1 MTDRP
6 LHEDFGEK
14 IGGAKKDLWRARGL
28 YADDLDEMNGR
39 EADKYVTKDNVWK
52 KPNYQALHDDG
63 VPVDVV
69 YFIKKVRD
77 SLNVRPAIY
86 RNYSQDERKTIQKRY
101 ITTVRQLQAVMEN
114 VRSVDDAKKAF
125 DKFFVDNGYL
135 QKANGSIIGTS
146 YIPVSEY
153 YRNPALSQK
162 LISTLQIRSGRQFER
177 DFTRK
182 AERDQFLVPK
192 DQKIPKGYE
201 VHQYDGDGY
210 SRHDDWQAGTYYVTK
225 GHTIL
230 ETNIATR
237 EEAIRWAQEKAKGS
251 RTKNGKKR
259 FVPPQLEHINRTG
272 PDYRNGQDIVGQNY
286 LDTFGFRGGEF
297 GNWLNQLDRQASL
310 NMGFEA
316 LKDLATALHISDKD
330 IAFAGTLAIAFGAR
344 GSGNAAAHYEPLRK
358 VINLTKM
365 HGAGSLAHE
374 WWHGLD
380 DYLGGLRGARGMLSD
395 HPSIYEPMKRLV
407 DAIKYKTE
415 TYEQAKART
424 EQSNARQRKS
434 AEAWVDSVMK
444 STVYHTDEPIII
456 ERYESLKA
464 DFLKGE
470 PDTVFKLSTLKKEI
484 TGHVIPKTT
493 CQDLEVQEYI
503 MRGIQNQGEPRL
515 QRIPTDYYKNS
526 QKMGS
531 STEKDGGYWDSEVE
545 MTARAFACYI
555 KDRLPY
561 QSDYLVGHAE
571 SCVGLYTNKDGS
583 TEAVRA
589 YPQGEER
596 KAINAAFDDLIA
608 ELKKELVFTHTEE
621 VPSLPL
627 AKSQESQQLS
637 LLDTEKPSVLGQLA
651 AAKVAQK
658 QAPTTPKPTKR
669 SEQEL

>member
-1 MTDRP
+1 MPDRP

-14 IGGAKKDLWRARGL
+14 IGGAKKDLWRSRGL

-52 KPNYQALHDDG
+52 KPNYQVIYDDG

-86 RNYSQDERKTIQKRY
+86 RNYSPDERITIQKRY
-101 ITTVRQLQAVMEN
+101 VTTVRQLQTVMEN
-114 VRSVDDAKKAF
+114 VRSVDDAKQAF

-162 LISTLQIRSGRQFER
+162 LISTLQIRSDKQFER

-272 PDYRNGQDIVGQNY
+272 PDYRNGQEIVGQNY

-380 DYLGGLRGARGMLSD
+380 DYLGELKCVNGMLSE
-395 HPSIYEPMKRLV
+395 HPSLYEPMKKLV
-407 DAIKYKTE
+407 DAIKFKSE
-415 TYEQAKART
+415 TLDQAKERI
-424 EQSNARQRKS
+424 EKSNARQRKS

-444 STVYHTDEPIII
+444 STVYHTDDPIII
-456 ERYESLKA
+456 ERYEALKA

-470 PDTVFKLSTLKKEI
+470 PDTVFKLSSLKKEI
-484 TGHVIPKTT
+484 TGHVIPKST

-503 MRGIQNQGEPRL
+503 MRGIQNQGEPKL
-515 QRIPTDYYKNS
+515 QRIQTDYFKNS
-526 QKMGS
+526 KKMGS
-531 STEKDGGYWDSEVE
+531 ETEKDGGYWDSEVE
-545 MTARAFACYI
+545 MTARAFACYV

-583 TEAVRA
+583 TEVIRA

-621 VPSLPL
+621 VPSLPI
-627 AKSQESQQLS
+627 AKVQEPQQLS
-637 LLDTEKPSVLGQLA
+637 LLDNQKSSVLGQLA
-651 AAKVAQK
+651 AAKIAQK
-658 QAPTTPKPTKR
+658 PPVPHKKDH
-669 SEQEL
+669 EQSL

>member
-1 MTDRP
+1 MPDRP

-14 IGGAKKDLWRARGL
+14 IGGAKKDLWRSRGL

-52 KPNYQALHDDG
+52 KPNYQAIYDDG

-86 RNYSQDERKTIQKRY
+86 RNYSPDERITIQKRY
-101 ITTVRQLQAVMEN
+101 VTTVRQLQTVMEN
-114 VRSVDDAKKAF
+114 VRSVDDAKQAF

-162 LISTLQIRSGRQFER
+162 LISTLQIRSDKQFER

-237 EEAIRWAQEKAKGS
+237 EEAIRWAQDHAKS
-251 RTKNGKKR
+251 KTRSGKRR
-259 FVPPQLEHINRTG
+259 FVPPQLEHITRTG
-272 PDYRNGQDIVGQNY
+272 PDYRNGQDIVGQHY

-297 GNWLNQLDRQASL
+297 GNWLNQLDRQTSL

-330 IAFAGTLAIAFGAR
+330 VAFAGTLAIAFGAR

-365 HGAGSLAHE
+365 HGAGALAHE

-380 DYLGGLRGARGMLSD
+380 DYLGGVKGTGGMLSE
-395 HPSIYEPMKRLV
+395 HSRYYEPMKRLV
-407 DAIKYKTE
+407 EAIKFKSE
-415 TYEQAKART
+415 TPEQAKVRI

-456 ERYESLKA
+456 ERYEALKA

-470 PDTVFKLSTLKKEI
+470 PDTVFKLSVLKKEI
-484 TGHVIPKTT
+484 TGHVIPKSN

-503 MRGIQNQGEPRL
+503 MRKIQDQGEPTP
-515 QRIPTDYYKNS
+515 QRIETDYYKNS

-545 MTARAFACYI
+545 MTARAFACYV

-583 TEAVRA
+583 TEVVKA

-596 KAINAAFDDLIA
+596 KAINAAFDKLIA
-608 ELKKELVFTHTEE
+608 ELKKERVFTHTEE

-627 AKSQESQQLS
+627 PKEQAPQQLS
-637 LLDTEKPSVLGQLA
+637 ILNDEKPSVLGQLA

-658 QAPTTPKPTKR
+658 AAPHSPKKDH
-669 SEQEL
+669 EQSL

>member
-1 MTDRP
+1 MPERP

-28 YADDLDEMNGR
+28 YADDLDGMNDR

-52 KPNYQALHDDG
+52 KPDYQALHDDG

-77 SLNVRPAIY
+77 SLNVRPVY
-86 RNYSQDERKTIQKRY
+86 RRNYSPEERLSHQKLY
-101 ITTVRQLQAVMEN
+101 ITTVRQLQEVMEN
-114 VRSVDDAKKAF
+114 VHSVDDAKKAF

-135 QKANGSIIGTS
+135 RKVSGWISGTS
-146 YIPVSEY
+146 YEPTTDY
-153 YRNPALSQK
+153 YRNSALSSK
-162 LISTLQIRSGRQFER
+162 LISTMQIGSDRQFER
-177 DFTRK
+177 DYTRK

-192 DQKIPKGYE
+192 DQKIPRGYE
-201 VHQYDGDGY
+201 VHLYDGKGY
-210 SRHDDWQAGTYYVTK
+210 SRRGDWQADTYYVTRS
-225 GHTIL
+225 HTIL
-230 ETNIATR
+230 QTNLATR
-237 EEAIRWAQEKAKGS
+237 EEAIRWAQEYAKSKTKA
-251 RTKNGKKR
+251 GKQR
-259 FVPPQLEHINRTG
+259 FVPPQLEHITRTG
-272 PDYRNGQDIVGQNY
+272 PDYRNSQEIIGQHY

-330 IAFAGTLAIAFGAR
+330 IAFAGKLAIAFGAR

-380 DYLGGLRGARGMLSD
+380 DYLGGLKRAGGMLSENK
-395 HPSIYEPMKRLV
+395 YYYGPMRDLL

-415 TYEQAKART
+415 TPEQATART
-424 EQSNARQRKS
+424 EQTNARQRKS
-434 AEAWVDSVMK
+434 AEAWIDSVMK
-444 STVYHTDEPIII
+444 SAVYHTDEPIII
-456 ERYESLKA
+456 ERFEALKA

-470 PDTVFKLSTLKKEI
+470 PDTVSKLSALKKEI

-503 MRGIQNQGEPRL
+503 MRGIQNQGEPKL

-526 QKMGS
+526 QKMGN

-545 MTARAFACYI
+545 MTARAFACYVM
-555 KDRLPY
+555 DRLPY

-571 SCVGLYTNKDGS
+571 SCIGLYTNKDGS
-583 TEAVRA
+583 TEIVKA

-608 ELKKELVFTHTEE
+608 ELKKELIFTHTEE

-627 AKSQESQQLS
+627 SKMQESQQLS
-637 LLDTEKPSVLGQLA
+637 LLNDEKPSVLSQLA
-651 AAKVAQK
+651 AAKAAQK
-658 QAPTTPKPTKR
+658 PVVASKK
-669 SEQEL
+669 SHEQSL

>member
-1 MTDRP
+1 MPDRP

-14 IGGAKKDLWRARGL
+14 IGGAKKDLWRSRGL

-52 KPNYQALHDDG
+52 KPNYQAIYDDG

-86 RNYSQDERKTIQKRY
+86 RNYSPDERIKIQKRY
-101 ITTVRQLQAVMEN
+101 VTTVRQLQTVMEN
-114 VRSVDDAKKAF
+114 VRSVDDAKQAF

-162 LISTLQIRSGRQFER
+162 LISTLQIRSDKQFER

-380 DYLGGLRGARGMLSD
+380 DYLGGLKGANGMLSE
-395 HPSIYEPMKRLV
+395 HPSLYEPMKKLV
-407 DAIKYKTE
+407 DAIKFKSE
-415 TYEQAKART
+415 TLDQAKERI
-424 EQSNARQRKS
+424 EKSNARQRKS
-434 AEAWVDSVMK
+434 AEVWVDSVMK
-444 STVYHTDEPIII
+444 STVYHTDDPIII
-456 ERYESLKA
+456 ERYEALKA

-470 PDTVFKLSTLKKEI
+470 HDTVFKLSSLKKEI
-484 TGHVIPKTT
+484 TGHVIPKST

-503 MRGIQNQGEPRL
+503 MRGIQNQGEPKL
-515 QRIPTDYYKNS
+515 QRIQTDYFKNS
-526 QKMGS
+526 KKMGS
-531 STEKDGGYWDSEVE
+531 ETEKDGGYWDSEVE
-545 MTARAFACYI
+545 MTARAFACYV

-583 TEAVRA
+583 TEVIRA

-621 VPSLPL
+621 VPSLPIE
-627 AKSQESQQLS
+627 KVQEPQQLS
-637 LLDTEKPSVLGQLA
+637 LLDNQKPSVLGQLA
-651 AAKVAQK
+651 AAKIAQK
-658 QAPTTPKPTKR
+658 PPAPHKKDH
-669 SEQEL
+669 EQSL

>member
-14 IGGAKKDLWRARGL
+14 IGGAKKDLWRSRGL

-52 KPNYQALHDDG
+52 KPNYQAIYDDG

-114 VRSVDDAKKAF
+114 VRSVDDAMQAF
-125 DKFFVDNGYL
+125 ERFYIDNGYL
-135 QKANGSIIGTS
+135 RLNTDAYGRTS
-146 YIPVSEY
+146 FERTSEY
-153 YRNPALSQK
+153 SFNPALSSK
-162 LISTLQIRSGRQFER
+162 LFSTLRVTSESNFRY
-177 DFTRK
+177 DFTSK
-182 AERDQFLVPK
+182 AKRDQFLVPK
-192 DQKIPKGYE
+192 DQKIPRGYE
-201 VHQYDGDGY
+201 VKHY
-210 SRHDDWQAGTYYVTK
+210 SGNGNVQHKDWKSDTYYVVRK
-225 GHTIL
+225 GYTIVAD
-230 ETNIATR
+230 NFATR
-237 EEAIRWAQEKAKGS
+237 EEAIRWAHELEKSKTRS
-251 RTKNGKKR
+251 GKHR

-272 PDYRNGQDIVGQNY
+272 PDYRNGQDIVGQHY

-380 DYLGGLRGARGMLSD
+380 DYLGGQKGASSMLSQR
-395 HPSIYEPMKRLV
+395 PNLYEPMKKLV
-407 DAIKYKTE
+407 DAIKYKLE
-415 TYEQAKART
+415 SPEQAKART
-424 EQSNARQRKS
+424 RQMNERQRRS
-434 AEAWVDSVMK
+434 AEVWIDSTMK
-444 STVYHTDEPIII
+444 SLIYHTDEPSVIDQ
-456 ERYESLKA
+456 YEAIKA
-464 DFLKGE
+464 DFLSGVE
-470 PDTVFKLSTLKKEI
+470 GSVDRLSDLKKQL
-484 TGHVIPKTT
+484 TGHVIPKTVRN
-493 CQDLEVQEYI
+493 DLEVQEYI
-503 MRGIQNQGEPRL
+503 MRGIQNQGEPNL
-515 QRIPTDYYKNS
+515 QRIETDYYKNS

-531 STEKDGGYWDSEVE
+531 STEKDGGYWDSNIE
-545 MTARAFACYI
+545 MTARAFACYV

-583 TEAVRA
+583 TEVIRA

-627 AKSQESQQLS
+627 AKAQESPQLS
-637 LLDTEKPSVLGQLA
+637 LLDTEKPSVLSQLS
-651 AAKVAQK
+651 AAKIAQK
-658 QAPTTPKPTKR
+658 PSASHKKDH
-669 SEQEL
+669 EQSL

>member
-52 KPNYQALHDDG
+52 KPNYQALHHDG

-162 LISTLQIRSGRQFER
+162 LISILQIRSDRQFER

-192 DQKIPKGYE
+192 DKKIPKGYE
-201 VHQYDGDGY
+201 VHQYDGNGY
-210 SRHDDWQAGTYYVTK
+210 SRHGDWQAGTYYVTK

-272 PDYRNGQDIVGQNY
+272 PDYRNGQEIVGQNY

-380 DYLGGLRGARGMLSD
+380 DYLGGQKGASSMLSQR
-395 HPSIYEPMKRLV
+395 PNLYEPMKKLV
-407 DAIKYKTE
+407 DAIKYKLE
-415 TYEQAKART
+415 SPEQAKART
-424 EQSNARQRKS
+424 RQMNERQRRS
-434 AEAWVDSVMK
+434 AEVWIDSTMK
-444 STVYHTDEPIII
+444 SLIYHTDEPSVIDQ
-456 ERYESLKA
+456 YEAIKA
-464 DFLKGE
+464 DFLFGVE
-470 PDTVFKLSTLKKEI
+470 GSVDRLSDLKKQL
-484 TGHVIPKTT
+484 TGHVIPKIVRN
-493 CQDLEVQEYI
+493 DLEVQEYI
-503 MRGIQNQGEPRL
+503 MRGIQNQGEPNL
-515 QRIPTDYYKNS
+515 QRIETDYYKNS

-531 STEKDGGYWDSEVE
+531 STEKDGGYWDSNIE
-545 MTARAFACYI
+545 MTARAFACYV

-583 TEAVRA
+583 TEVIRA

-608 ELKKELVFTHTEE
+608 ELKKELIFTHTEWCM
-621 VPSLPL
+621 
-627 AKSQESQQLS
+627 K
-637 LLDTEKPSVLGQLA
+637 
-651 AAKVAQK
+651 
-658 QAPTTPKPTKR
+658 
-669 SEQEL
+669 

>member
-1 MTDRP
+1 MPDRP

-14 IGGAKKDLWRARGL
+14 IGGAKKDLWRSRGL
-28 YADDLDEMNGR
+28 YADDLDDMNGR

-52 KPNYQALHDDG
+52 KPNYQAIYDDG

-77 SLNVRPAIY
+77 SLNVKPVIY
-86 RNYSQDERKTIQKRY
+86 RNYSPDEKKQIQKRY
-101 ITTVRQLQAVMEN
+101 INTVRQLQAVMEK
-114 VRSVDDAKKAF
+114 VRSVEDAMQAF
-125 DKFFVDNGYL
+125 DQFYIDNGYL
-135 QKANGSIIGTS
+135 RLNTDIYGRKSFERTR
-146 YIPVSEY
+146 EY
-153 YRNPALSQK
+153 SFNPALSNK
-162 LISTLQIRSGRQFER
+162 LFSTLRVTSESNFRY
-177 DFTRK
+177 DFTSK
-182 AERDQFLVPK
+182 AKRDQFLVPK

-210 SRHDDWQAGTYYVTK
+210 SRHDDWQVGTYFVTK

-237 EEAIRWAQEKAKGS
+237 EEAIRWAQEKAKGN

-380 DYLGGLRGARGMLSD
+380 DYLGGLKGARGMLSE
-395 HPSIYEPMKRLV
+395 HSVLYQPMKKLIE
-407 DAIKYKTE
+407 AIKFKPE
-415 TYEQAKART
+415 TYEQAKARM
-424 EQSNARQRKS
+424 EQNNERQRKT
-434 AEAWVDSVMK
+434 AAAWADSIMK
-444 STVYHTDEPIII
+444 SCVDRANDPAITEQYHAVKAEFISGVKGSVDKMS
-456 ERYESLKA
+456 SLK
-464 DFLKGE
+464 KQ
-470 PDTVFKLSTLKKEI
+470 I
-484 TGHVIPKTT
+484 TGHVIPKSERSL
-493 CQDLEVQEYI
+493 LETQEYI
-503 MRGIQNQGEPRL
+503 MRGIQNQPEPVIGRVK
-515 QRIPTDYYKNS
+515 TDYFKSS
-526 QKMGS
+526 QKMGNE
-531 STEKDGGYWDSEVE
+531 TEKDGGYWDSEVE
-545 MTARAFACYI
+545 MTARAFACYV

-571 SCVGLYTNKDGS
+571 SCVGLHTNEDGS
-583 TEAVRA
+583 TEVIRA

-596 KAINAAFDDLIA
+596 KAINAAFDELIA

-627 AKSQESQQLS
+627 AKAQEPQQLS

-651 AAKVAQK
+651 AAKIAQK
-658 QAPTTPKPTKR
+658 PPAPHKK
-669 SEQEL
+669 SHEQSL

>member
-1 MTDRP
+1 MPERP

-28 YADDLDEMNGR
+28 YADDLDGMNER

-52 KPNYQALHDDG
+52 KPDYQALHDDG

-77 SLNVRPAIY
+77 SLNVKPVIY
-86 RNYSQDERKTIQKRY
+86 RNYPPDERKRIQKRY
-101 ITTVRQLQAVMEN
+101 VNTVRQLQTVMEK
-114 VRSVDDAKKAF
+114 VRSIDDAMQAF
-125 DKFFVDNGYL
+125 DHFYIDYGYL
-135 QKANGSIIGTS
+135 RLNTDTYGRTS
-146 YIPVSEY
+146 FERTSEY
-153 YRNPALSQK
+153 SFNPALSSK
-162 LISTLQIRSGRQFER
+162 LFSTLRVTSESNFRY
-177 DFTRK
+177 DFTSK
-182 AERDQFLVPK
+182 AKRDQFLVPK
-192 DQKIPKGYE
+192 DQKIPRGYE
-201 VHQYDGDGY
+201 VHLYDGKGY
-210 SRHDDWQAGTYYVTK
+210 SRRGDWQAGTYYVTK
-225 GHTIL
+225 GHAIL
-230 ETNIATR
+230 QTNIATR
-237 EEAIRWAQEKAKGS
+237 EEAIRWAQDYSKSKTKA
-251 RTKNGKKR
+251 GKQR

-272 PDYRNGQDIVGQNY
+272 PDYRNGQEIVGQHY

-365 HGAGSLAHE
+365 HGAGALAHE

-380 DYLGGLRGARGMLSD
+380 DYLGGLKGAHGMLSD

-415 TYEQAKART
+415 TPEQAKART

-583 TEAVRA
+583 TEVVRA

-596 KAINAAFDDLIA
+596 KAINAAFDNLIA
-608 ELKKELVFTHTEE
+608 ELKKELIFTHTEE
-621 VPSLPL
+621 VPSLPRPKEQ
-627 AKSQESQQLS
+627 APQQLS
-637 LLDTEKPSVLGQLA
+637 ILDDDKPSVLGQLA
-651 AAKVAQK
+651 AAKTAQRPAVASK
-658 QAPTTPKPTKR
+658 K
-669 SEQEL
+669 SHEQSL

>member
-1 MTDRP
+1 MPERP

-28 YADDLDEMNGR
+28 YADDLDGMNER

-52 KPNYQALHDDG
+52 KPDYQALHDDG

-86 RNYSQDERKTIQKRY
+86 RNYSPDERKTIQKRY

-135 QKANGSIIGTS
+135 QKTNGSIIGAS
-146 YIPVSEY
+146 YIPASDY

-162 LISTLQIRSGRQFER
+162 LISTLQIRSERQFER

-192 DQKIPKGYE
+192 DQKIPRGYD
-201 VHQYDGDGY
+201 VHLYDGNGY
-210 SRHDDWQAGTYYVTK
+210 SRRGDWQAGTYYVTK
-225 GHTIL
+225 GHAIL
-230 ETNIATR
+230 QTNIATR
-237 EEAIRWAQEKAKGS
+237 EEAIRWAQDYSKSKTKA
-251 RTKNGKKR
+251 GKQR

-272 PDYRNGQDIVGQNY
+272 PDYRNGQEIVGQHY

-365 HGAGSLAHE
+365 HGAGALAHE

-380 DYLGGLRGARGMLSD
+380 DYLGGLKGARGMLSD
-395 HPSIYEPMKRLV
+395 NPSIYEPMKRLV

-424 EQSNARQRKS
+424 EQSNAWQRKS

-464 DFLKGE
+464 DFFKGE
-470 PDTVFKLSTLKKEI
+470 PDTVSKLSFLKKEI

-583 TEAVRA
+583 TEVVRA

-596 KAINAAFDDLIA
+596 KAINAAFDNLIA
-608 ELKKELVFTHTEE
+608 ELKKELIFTHTEE
-621 VPSLPL
+621 VPSLPRPKEQ
-627 AKSQESQQLS
+627 APQQLS
-637 LLDTEKPSVLGQLA
+637 ILDDDKPSVLGQLA
-651 AAKVAQK
+651 AAKTAQRPAVASK
-658 QAPTTPKPTKR
+658 K
-669 SEQEL
+669 SHEQSL

>member
-1 MTDRP
+1 MPERP

-28 YADDLDEMNGR
+28 YADDLDGMNER

-52 KPNYQALHDDG
+52 KPDYQALHDDG

-86 RNYSQDERKTIQKRY
+86 RNYSPDERKTIQKRY

-135 QKANGSIIGTS
+135 QKTNGSIIGAS
-146 YIPVSEY
+146 YIPASDY

-162 LISTLQIRSGRQFER
+162 LISTLQIRSERQFER

-192 DQKIPKGYE
+192 DQKIPRGYD
-201 VHQYDGDGY
+201 VHLYDGNGY
-210 SRHDDWQAGTYYVTK
+210 SRRGDWQAGTYYVTK
-225 GHTIL
+225 GHAIL
-230 ETNIATR
+230 QTNLATR
-237 EEAIRWAQEKAKGS
+237 EDAIRWAQDYSKNKTKA
-251 RTKNGKKR
+251 GKQR

-272 PDYRNGQDIVGQNY
+272 PDYRNGQEIVGQHY

-297 GNWLNQLDRQASL
+297 GNWLNQLDRQTSL

-380 DYLGGLRGARGMLSD
+380 DYLGGLKGANGMLSE
-395 HPSIYEPMKRLV
+395 HPSLYEPMKKLV
-407 DAIKYKTE
+407 DAIKFKSE
-415 TYEQAKART
+415 TLDQAKERT
-424 EQSNARQRKS
+424 EKSNARQRKS

-444 STVYHTDEPIII
+444 STVYHTDDPIII
-456 ERYESLKA
+456 ERYEALKA

-470 PDTVFKLSTLKKEI
+470 PDTVFKLSSLKKEI
-484 TGHVIPKTT
+484 TGHVIPKST

-583 TEAVRA
+583 TEVVRA

-596 KAINAAFDDLIA
+596 KAINAAFDNLIA
-608 ELKKELVFTHTEE
+608 ELKKELIFTHTEE
-621 VPSLPL
+621 VPSLPRPKEQ
-627 AKSQESQQLS
+627 APQQLS
-637 LLDTEKPSVLGQLA
+637 ILDDDKPSVLGQLA
-651 AAKVAQK
+651 AAKTAQRPAVASK
-658 QAPTTPKPTKR
+658 K
-669 SEQEL
+669 SHEQSL

>member
-1 MTDRP
+1 MPDRP

-14 IGGAKKDLWRARGL
+14 IGGAKKDLWRSRGL

-39 EADKYVTKDNVWK
+39 EADKYVTKDNIWK
-52 KPNYQALHDDG
+52 KPNYQAIYDDG

-86 RNYSQDERKTIQKRY
+86 RNYSPDERITIQKRY
-101 ITTVRQLQAVMEN
+101 VTTVRQLQTVMEN
-114 VRSVDDAKKAF
+114 VRSVDDAKQAF

-135 QKANGSIIGTS
+135 QKTNRSIIGAS
-146 YIPVSEY
+146 YIPTSDY

-162 LISTLQIRSGRQFER
+162 LISTLQIRSERQFER

-192 DQKIPKGYE
+192 DQKIPRGYD
-201 VHQYDGDGY
+201 VHLYDGNGY
-210 SRHDDWQAGTYYVTK
+210 SRRGDWQAGTYYVTK

-230 ETNIATR
+230 QTNLATR
-237 EEAIRWAQEKAKGS
+237 EEAIRWAQDYTKSKTKA
-251 RTKNGKKR
+251 GKQR

-272 PDYRNGQDIVGQNY
+272 PDYRNGQEIVGQHY

-316 LKDLATALHISDKD
+316 LKDLATALHISNKD

-365 HGAGSLAHE
+365 HGAGALAHE

-380 DYLGGLRGARGMLSD
+380 DYLGGAKGTGGMLSE
-395 HPSIYEPMKRLV
+395 HSRYYEPMKRLV
-407 DAIKYKTE
+407 EAIKYKPE
-415 TYEQAKART
+415 TPEQAKARV

-470 PDTVFKLSTLKKEI
+470 PDTVSKLSFLKKEI
-484 TGHVIPKTT
+484 TGHVIPKST

-583 TEAVRA
+583 TEVVRA

-596 KAINAAFDDLIA
+596 KAINAAFDNLIA
-608 ELKKELVFTHTEE
+608 ELKKELIFTHTEE
-621 VPSLPL
+621 VPSLPRP
-627 AKSQESQQLS
+627 KEQTPQQIS
-637 LLDTEKPSVLGQLA
+637 ILDDDKPSVLGQLA
-651 AAKVAQK
+651 AAKAAQRPAVASK
-658 QAPTTPKPTKR
+658 K
-669 SEQEL
+669 SHEQSL

>member
-1 MTDRP
+1 MPERP

-28 YADDLDEMNGR
+28 YADDLDGMNER

-52 KPNYQALHDDG
+52 KPDYQALHDDG

-77 SLNVRPAIY
+77 SLNVKPVIY
-86 RNYSQDERKTIQKRY
+86 RNYPPDERKRIQKRY
-101 ITTVRQLQAVMEN
+101 VNTVRQLQTVMEK
-114 VRSVDDAKKAF
+114 VRSIDDAMQAF
-125 DKFFVDNGYL
+125 DRFYIDNGYL
-135 QKANGSIIGTS
+135 KSRTDTYGRKSLERT
-146 YIPVSEY
+146 SEY
-153 YRNPALSQK
+153 TFNPALSNK
-162 LISTLQIRSGRQFER
+162 LLSTLRVTSESNFRY
-177 DFTRK
+177 DFTSK
-182 AERDQFLVPK
+182 AKRDQFLVPK
-192 DQKIPKGYE
+192 DQKIPRGYD
-201 VHQYDGDGY
+201 VHLYDGNGY
-210 SRHDDWQAGTYYVTK
+210 SRRGDWQAGTYYVTK

-230 ETNIATR
+230 QTNLATR
-237 EEAIRWAQEKAKGS
+237 EEAIRWAQDYSKSKTKA
-251 RTKNGKKR
+251 GKQR

-272 PDYRNGQDIVGQNY
+272 PDYRNGQEIVGQHY

-380 DYLGGLRGARGMLSD
+380 DYLGGLKGAHGMLSD

-407 DAIKYKTE
+407 DAIKFKSE

-424 EQSNARQRKS
+424 EQSNARKRKS

-470 PDTVFKLSTLKKEI
+470 PDTVSKLSALKKEI

-515 QRIPTDYYKNS
+515 QRIPTEYYKNS

-583 TEAVRA
+583 TEVVRA

-596 KAINAAFDDLIA
+596 KAINAAFDNLIA
-608 ELKKELVFTHTEE
+608 ELKKELIFTHTEE
-621 VPSLPL
+621 VPSLPRPKEQ
-627 AKSQESQQLS
+627 APQQLS
-637 LLDTEKPSVLGQLA
+637 ILDDDKPSVLGQLA
-651 AAKVAQK
+651 AAKVAQRPAVASK
-658 QAPTTPKPTKR
+658 K
-669 SEQEL
+669 SHEQSL

>member
-1 MTDRP
+1 MPDRP

-14 IGGAKKDLWRARGL
+14 IGGAKKDLWRSRGL
-28 YADDLDEMNGR
+28 YADDLDDMNGR

-52 KPNYQALHDDG
+52 KPNYQAIYDDG

-86 RNYSQDERKTIQKRY
+86 RNYSPDERITIQKRY
-101 ITTVRQLQAVMEN
+101 VTTVRQLQTVMEN
-114 VRSVDDAKKAF
+114 VRSVDDAKQAF

-162 LISTLQIRSGRQFER
+162 LISTLQIRSDKQFER

-272 PDYRNGQDIVGQNY
+272 PDYRNGQEIVGQNY

-380 DYLGGLRGARGMLSD
+380 DYLGGLKGANGMLSE
-395 HPSIYEPMKRLV
+395 HPSLYEPMKKLV
-407 DAIKYKTE
+407 DAIKFKSE
-415 TYEQAKART
+415 TLDQAKERI
-424 EQSNARQRKS
+424 EKSNARQRKS

-444 STVYHTDEPIII
+444 STVYHTDDPIII
-456 ERYESLKA
+456 ERYEALKA

-470 PDTVFKLSTLKKEI
+470 PDTVFKLSSLKKEI
-484 TGHVIPKTT
+484 TGHVIPKST

-503 MRGIQNQGEPRL
+503 MRKIQDQGEPTP
-515 QRIPTDYYKNS
+515 QRIETDYYKNS

-531 STEKDGGYWDSEVE
+531 STEKDGGYWDSTVE
-545 MTARAFACYI
+545 MTARAFACYV

-583 TEAVRA
+583 TEVVKA
-589 YPQGEER
+589 YPQGDER
-596 KAINAAFDDLIA
+596 KAINAAFDKLIA
-608 ELKKELVFTHTEE
+608 ELKKERVFTHTED

-627 AKSQESQQLS
+627 PKEQTPQQLS
-637 LLDTEKPSVLGQLA
+637 ILENDKPSVLGQLA

-658 QAPTTPKPTKR
+658 AAPHSPKKDH
-669 SEQEL
+669 EQSL

>member
-1 MTDRP
+1 MPDRP

-28 YADDLDEMNGR
+28 YADDLDGMNER

-52 KPNYQALHDDG
+52 KPDYQALHDDG

-77 SLNVRPAIY
+77 SLNVKPVIY
-86 RNYSQDERKTIQKRY
+86 RNYPPDERKRIQKRY
-101 ITTVRQLQAVMEN
+101 VNTVRQLQTVMEK
-114 VRSVDDAKKAF
+114 VRSIDDAMQAF
-125 DKFFVDNGYL
+125 DHFYIDYGYL
-135 QKANGSIIGTS
+135 RLNTDTYGRTS
-146 YIPVSEY
+146 YERTSEY
-153 YRNPALSQK
+153 SFNPALSSK
-162 LISTLQIRSGRQFER
+162 LFSTLRVTSESNFRY
-177 DFTRK
+177 DFTSK
-182 AERDQFLVPK
+182 AKRDQFLVPK
-192 DQKIPKGYE
+192 DQKIPRGYD
-201 VHQYDGDGY
+201 VHLYDGNGY
-210 SRHDDWQAGTYYVTK
+210 SRRGDWQAGTYYVTK

-230 ETNIATR
+230 QTNLATR
-237 EEAIRWAQEKAKGS
+237 EEAIRWAQDYTKSKTKA
-251 RTKNGKKR
+251 GKQR

-272 PDYRNGQDIVGQNY
+272 PDYRNGQEIVGQHY

-310 NMGFEA
+310 NMGFDA
-316 LKDLATALHISDKD
+316 LKDLETALHISDKD

-380 DYLGGLRGARGMLSD
+380 DYLGGLKGAHGILSD

-470 PDTVFKLSTLKKEI
+470 PDTVSKLSALKKEI

-583 TEAVRA
+583 TEVIRA

-627 AKSQESQQLS
+627 AKAQESQQLS
-637 LLDTEKPSVLGQLA
+637 LLDNQKPSVLGQLA
-651 AAKVAQK
+651 AAKIAQK
-658 QAPTTPKPTKR
+658 PPAPHKKDH
-669 SEQEL
+669 EQSL

>member
-1 MTDRP
+1 MPERP

-28 YADDLDEMNGR
+28 YADDLDGMNER

-52 KPNYQALHDDG
+52 KPDYQALHDDG

-86 RNYSQDERKTIQKRY
+86 RNYSPDERKTIQKRY

-135 QKANGSIIGTS
+135 QKTNGSIIGAS
-146 YIPVSEY
+146 YIPASDY

-162 LISTLQIRSGRQFER
+162 LISTLQIRSERQFER

-192 DQKIPKGYE
+192 DQKIPRGYD
-201 VHQYDGDGY
+201 VHLYDGNGY
-210 SRHDDWQAGTYYVTK
+210 SRRGDWQSGTYYVTK

-230 ETNIATR
+230 QTNLATR
-237 EEAIRWAQEKAKGS
+237 EEAIRWAQDYSKSKTKA
-251 RTKNGKKR
+251 GKQR

-272 PDYRNGQDIVGQNY
+272 PDYRNGQEIVGQHY

-365 HGAGSLAHE
+365 HGAGALAHE

-380 DYLGGLRGARGMLSD
+380 DYLGGLKGAHGMLSD

-415 TYEQAKART
+415 TPEQAKART

-470 PDTVFKLSTLKKEI
+470 PDTVFKLSALKKEI
-484 TGHVIPKTT
+484 TGHVIPKST

-503 MRGIQNQGEPRL
+503 MRGIQNQGEPKL

-583 TEAVRA
+583 TEVVRA

-596 KAINAAFDDLIA
+596 KVINAAFDNLIA
-608 ELKKELVFTHTEE
+608 ELKKELIFTHTEE
-621 VPSLPL
+621 VPSLPRPKEQ
-627 AKSQESQQLS
+627 APQQLS
-637 LLDTEKPSVLGQLA
+637 ILDDDKPSVLGQLA

-658 QAPTTPKPTKR
+658 QAPHTSKKDH
-669 SEQEL
+669 EQSL

>member
-1 MTDRP
+1 MPDRP

-14 IGGAKKDLWRARGL
+14 IGGAKKDLWRSRGL

-52 KPNYQALHDDG
+52 KPNYQAIYDDG

-86 RNYSQDERKTIQKRY
+86 RNYSPDERITIQKRY
-101 ITTVRQLQAVMEN
+101 VTTVRQLQTVMEN
-114 VRSVDDAKKAF
+114 VRSVDDAKQAF

-153 YRNPALSQK
+153 YRNPSLSQK
-162 LISTLQIRSGRQFER
+162 LISTLQIRSDKQFER

-272 PDYRNGQDIVGQNY
+272 PDYRNGQAIVGQNY

-380 DYLGGLRGARGMLSD
+380 DYLGGLKGANGMLSE
-395 HPSIYEPMKRLV
+395 HPSLYEPMKKLV
-407 DAIKYKTE
+407 DAIKFKSE
-415 TYEQAKART
+415 TLDQAKERI
-424 EQSNARQRKS
+424 EKSNARQRKS

-444 STVYHTDEPIII
+444 STVYHTDDPIII
-456 ERYESLKA
+456 ERYEALKA

-470 PDTVFKLSTLKKEI
+470 PDTVFKLSSLKKEI
-484 TGHVIPKTT
+484 TGHVIPKST

-503 MRGIQNQGEPRL
+503 MRGIQNQGEPKL
-515 QRIPTDYYKNS
+515 QRIQTDYFKNS
-526 QKMGS
+526 KKMGS
-531 STEKDGGYWDSEVE
+531 ETEKDGGYWDSEIE
-545 MTARAFACYI
+545 MTARAFACYV

-571 SCVGLYTNKDGS
+571 SCIGLHTNKDGS
-583 TEAVRA
+583 TEVIRA

-627 AKSQESQQLS
+627 AKAQESQQLS
-637 LLDTEKPSVLGQLA
+637 LLDNQKPSVLGQLA
-651 AAKVAQK
+651 AAKIAQK
-658 QAPTTPKPTKR
+658 PPAPHKKDH
-669 SEQEL
+669 EQSL

>member
-1 MTDRP
+1 M
-6 LHEDFGEK
+6 
-14 IGGAKKDLWRARGL
+14 
-28 YADDLDEMNGR
+28 
-39 EADKYVTKDNVWK
+39 
-52 KPNYQALHDDG
+52 
-63 VPVDVV
+63 
-69 YFIKKVRD
+69 
-77 SLNVRPAIY
+77 
-86 RNYSQDERKTIQKRY
+86 
-101 ITTVRQLQAVMEN
+101 
-114 VRSVDDAKKAF
+114 
-125 DKFFVDNGYL
+125 
-135 QKANGSIIGTS
+135 
-146 YIPVSEY
+146 
-153 YRNPALSQK
+153 
-162 LISTLQIRSGRQFER
+162 
-177 DFTRK
+177 
-182 AERDQFLVPK
+182 VPK
-192 DQKIPKGYE
+192 DQKIPRGYD
-201 VHQYDGDGY
+201 VHLYDGNGY
-210 SRHDDWQAGTYYVTK
+210 SRRGDWQAGTYYVTK

-230 ETNIATR
+230 QTNLATR
-237 EEAIRWAQEKAKGS
+237 EEAIRWAQDYSKSKTKA
-251 RTKNGKKR
+251 GKQR

-272 PDYRNGQDIVGQNY
+272 PDYRNGQEIVGQHY

-365 HGAGSLAHE
+365 HGAGALAHE

-380 DYLGGLRGARGMLSD
+380 DYLGGLKGAHGMLSD

-415 TYEQAKART
+415 TPEQAKART

-470 PDTVFKLSTLKKEI
+470 PDTVSKLSTLKKEI

-583 TEAVRA
+583 TEVVRA
-589 YPQGEER
+589 YSQGEER
-596 KAINAAFDDLIA
+596 KAINAAFDNLIA
-608 ELKKELVFTHTEE
+608 ELKKELIFTHTEE
-621 VPSLPL
+621 VPSLPRPKEQ
-627 AKSQESQQLS
+627 APQQLS
-637 LLDTEKPSVLGQLA
+637 ILDDDKPSVLGQLA

-658 QAPTTPKPTKR
+658 QAPHTSKKDH
-669 SEQEL
+669 EQSL

>member
-52 KPNYQALHDDG
+52 KPNYQDLHDDG

-135 QKANGSIIGTS
+135 QKANGSIIGAS
-146 YIPVSEY
+146 YIPASEY

-162 LISTLQIRSGRQFER
+162 LISTLQIRSDRQFER
-177 DFTRK
+177 DFTLK

-192 DQKIPKGYE
+192 DQKIPRGYE
-201 VHQYDGDGY
+201 VKHYSGNGY
-210 SRHDDWQAGTYYVTK
+210 VQHKDWKSDTYYVVRK
-225 GHTIL
+225 GYTIVAD
-230 ETNIATR
+230 NFATR
-237 EEAIRWAQEKAKGS
+237 EEAIRWAQELEKSKTRS
-251 RTKNGKKR
+251 GKRR
-259 FVPPQLEHINRTG
+259 FVPPQLEHITRTG

-330 IAFAGTLAIAFGAR
+330 IAFASTLAIAFGAR

-380 DYLGGLRGARGMLSD
+380 DYLGGLKGANGMLSE
-395 HPSIYEPMKRLV
+395 HPNLYEPMKKLV
-407 DAIKYKTE
+407 DAIKFKSE
-415 TYEQAKART
+415 TLDQAKERI
-424 EQSNARQRKS
+424 EKSNARQRKS

-444 STVYHTDEPIII
+444 STVYHTDDPIII
-456 ERYESLKA
+456 ERYEALKA

-470 PDTVFKLSTLKKEI
+470 HDTVFKLSSLKKEI
-484 TGHVIPKTT
+484 TGHVIPKST

-503 MRGIQNQGEPRL
+503 MRGIQNQGEPKL
-515 QRIPTDYYKNS
+515 QRIQTDYFKNS
-526 QKMGS
+526 KKMGS
-531 STEKDGGYWDSEVE
+531 ETEKDGGYWDSEVE
-545 MTARAFACYI
+545 MAARAFACYI

-583 TEAVRA
+583 TEVIRA

-608 ELKKELVFTHTEE
+608 ELKKELIFTHTEE
-621 VPSLPL
+621 VHSLPL
-627 AKSQESQQLS
+627 PKEQAPQQLS
-637 LLDTEKPSVLGQLA
+637 LLGEEKPSVLGQLA
-651 AAKVAQK
+651 AAKIAQK
-658 QAPTTPKPTKR
+658 PPVPHKKDH
-669 SEQEL
+669 EQSL

>member
-1 MTDRP
+1 MPDRP

-14 IGGAKKDLWRARGL
+14 IGGAKKDLWRSRGL

-52 KPNYQALHDDG
+52 KPNYQAIYDDG

-86 RNYSQDERKTIQKRY
+86 RNYSPDERITIQKRY
-101 ITTVRQLQAVMEN
+101 VTTVRQLQTVMEN
-114 VRSVDDAKKAF
+114 VRSVDDAKQAF

-162 LISTLQIRSGRQFER
+162 LISTLQIRSDKQFER

-201 VHQYDGDGY
+201 VHRYDGDGY

-272 PDYRNGQDIVGQNY
+272 PDYRNGQEIVGQNY

-380 DYLGGLRGARGMLSD
+380 DYLGGLKGANGMLSE
-395 HPSIYEPMKRLV
+395 HPSLYEPMKKLV
-407 DAIKYKTE
+407 DAIKFKSE
-415 TYEQAKART
+415 TLDQAKERI
-424 EQSNARQRKS
+424 EKSNARQRKS

-444 STVYHTDEPIII
+444 STVYHTDDPIII
-456 ERYESLKA
+456 ERYEALKA

-470 PDTVFKLSTLKKEI
+470 PDTVFKLSSLKKEI
-484 TGHVIPKTT
+484 TGHVIPKST

-503 MRGIQNQGEPRL
+503 MRGIQNQGEPKL
-515 QRIPTDYYKNS
+515 QRIQTDYFKNS
-526 QKMGS
+526 KKMGS
-531 STEKDGGYWDSEVE
+531 ETEKDGGYWDSEVE
-545 MTARAFACYI
+545 MTARAFACYV

-583 TEAVRA
+583 TEVIRA

-621 VPSLPL
+621 VPSLSL
-627 AKSQESQQLS
+627 AKVQEPQQLS
-637 LLDTEKPSVLGQLA
+637 LLDTQKPSVLGQLA
-651 AAKVAQK
+651 AAKIAQK
-658 QAPTTPKPTKR
+658 PPAPHKKDH
-669 SEQEL
+669 EQSL

>member
-1 MTDRP
+1 MPDRP

-28 YADDLDEMNGR
+28 YADDLDGMNER

-52 KPNYQALHDDG
+52 KPDYQALHDDG

-77 SLNVRPAIY
+77 SLNVKPVIY
-86 RNYSQDERKTIQKRY
+86 RNYSPEERKQVQKRY
-101 ITTVRQLQAVMEN
+101 INTVRQLQTVMEN
-114 VRSVDDAKKAF
+114 VRSIEDAMQAF
-125 DKFFVDNGYL
+125 DRFYIDNGYL
-135 QKANGSIIGTS
+135 QPITDWRGRQAYEPTK
-146 YIPVSEY
+146 E
-153 YRNPALSQK
+153 YRNHPALSTK
-162 LISTLQIRSGRQFER
+162 LRTTLQINSDRQFER

-192 DQKIPKGYE
+192 DQKIPRGYDI
-201 VHQYDGDGY
+201 HLYDGKGY
-210 SRHDDWQAGTYYVTK
+210 SRRGDWQADTYFVTK
-225 GHTIL
+225 GHAIL
-230 ETNIATR
+230 QTNLATR
-237 EEAIRWAQEKAKGS
+237 EEAIRWAQDHAKS
-251 RTKNGKKR
+251 KTKVGKRR

-272 PDYRNGQDIVGQNY
+272 PDYRNGQEIVGQHY

-365 HGAGSLAHE
+365 HGAGALAHE

-380 DYLGGLRGARGMLSD
+380 DYLGGVKGTGGMLSD
-395 HPSIYEPMKRLV
+395 NSRYYEPMKRLV
-407 DAIKYKTE
+407 DTIKFKSE
-415 TYEQAKART
+415 TPEQAKARV
-424 EQSNARQRKS
+424 EQSNARQIES

-444 STVYHTDEPIII
+444 STVYHTDDPIII
-456 ERYESLKA
+456 ERYEALKA

-470 PDTVFKLSTLKKEI
+470 PDTAFKLSSLKKEI
-484 TGHVIPKTT
+484 TGHVIPKST

-503 MRGIQNQGEPRL
+503 MRGIQNQGEPKL
-515 QRIPTDYYKNS
+515 QRIQTDYFKNS
-526 QKMGS
+526 KKMGS
-531 STEKDGGYWDSEVE
+531 ETEKEGGYWDSEVE
-545 MTARAFACYI
+545 MTARAFACYV

-583 TEAVRA
+583 TEVIRA

-608 ELKKELVFTHTEE
+608 ELKKELIFTHTEE
-621 VPSLPL
+621 VPSLPRPKEQ
-627 AKSQESQQLS
+627 APQQLS
-637 LLDTEKPSVLGQLA
+637 ILDDDKPSVLGQLA

-658 QAPTTPKPTKR
+658 PAVASKK
-669 SEQEL
+669 SHEQSL

>member
-1 MTDRP
+1 MPERP

-28 YADDLDEMNGR
+28 YADDLDGMNER

-52 KPNYQALHDDG
+52 KPDYQALHDDG

-86 RNYSQDERKTIQKRY
+86 RNYSPDERKTIQKRY

-135 QKANGSIIGTS
+135 QKTNGSIIGAS
-146 YIPVSEY
+146 YIPASEY

-162 LISTLQIRSGRQFER
+162 LISTLQIRSERQFER

-192 DQKIPKGYE
+192 DQKIPRGYD
-201 VHQYDGDGY
+201 VHLYDGNGY
-210 SRHDDWQAGTYYVTK
+210 SRRGDWQAGTYYVTK
-225 GHTIL
+225 DHAIL
-230 ETNIATR
+230 QTNIATR
-237 EEAIRWAQEKAKGS
+237 EEAIRWAQDYSKSKTKA
-251 RTKNGKKR
+251 GKQR

-272 PDYRNGQDIVGQNY
+272 PDYRNGQEIVGQHY

-310 NMGFEA
+310 NMGFDA
-316 LKDLATALHISDKD
+316 LKDLETALHISDKD

-380 DYLGGLRGARGMLSD
+380 DYLGGLKGAHGMLSD

-407 DAIKYKTE
+407 DAIKFKSE
-415 TYEQAKART
+415 TYEQAKARI
-424 EQSNARQRKS
+424 EQSNARKRKS
-434 AEAWVDSVMK
+434 AEAWVDSVM
-444 STVYHTDEPIII
+444 
-456 ERYESLKA
+456 
-464 DFLKGE
+464 
-470 PDTVFKLSTLKKEI
+470 
-484 TGHVIPKTT
+484 
-493 CQDLEVQEYI
+493 
-503 MRGIQNQGEPRL
+503 
-515 QRIPTDYYKNS
+515 
-526 QKMGS
+526 
-531 STEKDGGYWDSEVE
+531 
-545 MTARAFACYI
+545 
-555 KDRLPY
+555 
-561 QSDYLVGHAE
+561 
-571 SCVGLYTNKDGS
+571 
-583 TEAVRA
+583 
-589 YPQGEER
+589 
-596 KAINAAFDDLIA
+596 
-608 ELKKELVFTHTEE
+608 
-621 VPSLPL
+621 
-627 AKSQESQQLS
+627 
-637 LLDTEKPSVLGQLA
+637 
-651 AAKVAQK
+651 
-658 QAPTTPKPTKR
+658 
-669 SEQEL
+669 

>member
-1 MTDRP
+1 MPERP

-14 IGGAKKDLWRARGL
+14 IGGAKKDLWRSRGL
-28 YADDLDEMNGR
+28 YADDLDVMNGR

-52 KPNYQALHDDG
+52 KPDYQALHDDG

-77 SLNVRPAIY
+77 SLNVRPVIY
-86 RNYSQDERKTIQKRY
+86 RNYSPEERKQVQKRY
-101 ITTVRQLQAVMEN
+101 INTVRQLQAAMEK
-114 VRSVDDAKKAF
+114 VRSIDDAMQAF
-125 DKFFVDNGYL
+125 DRFYIDNGYL
-135 QKANGSIIGTS
+135 KPSTDS
-146 YIPVSEY
+146 YGRNSFERTSEY
-153 YRNPALSQK
+153 SFNPALSSK
-162 LISTLQIRSGRQFER
+162 LFSTLRVTSESNFRY
-177 DFTRK
+177 DFTSK
-182 AERDQFLVPK
+182 AKRDQFLVPK
-192 DQKIPKGYE
+192 DQKIPRGYD
-201 VHQYDGDGY
+201 VHLYDGKGY
-210 SRHDDWQAGTYYVTK
+210 SRRDDWQADTYFVTK
-225 GHTIL
+225 GHSIL
-230 ETNIATR
+230 QTNIATR
-237 EEAIRWAQEKAKGS
+237 EEAIRWAQDHAKIKTKA
-251 RTKNGKKR
+251 GKQR

-272 PDYRNGQDIVGQNY
+272 PDYRNGQDIVGQHY

-365 HGAGSLAHE
+365 HGAGALAHE

-380 DYLGGLRGARGMLSD
+380 DYLGGVKGTGGMLSD
-395 HPSIYEPMKRLV
+395 NSRYYEPMKRLV
-407 DAIKYKTE
+407 DTIKFKSE
-415 TYEQAKART
+415 TPEQAKARV
-424 EQSNARQRKS
+424 EQSNARQIKS

-456 ERYESLKA
+456 EQYESLKA
-464 DFLKGE
+464 DFLKGV
-470 PDTVFKLSTLKKEI
+470 PDTVFKLSVLKKEI
-484 TGHVIPKTT
+484 TGHVIPKST
-493 CQDLEVQEYI
+493 CQDLEVQESI
-503 MRGIQNQGEPRL
+503 MYRIQNQGEPQL
-515 QRIPTDYYKNS
+515 QRIQTDYYKNS

-531 STEKDGGYWDSEVE
+531 STEKDGGYWDSAVE
-545 MTARAFACYI
+545 MTARAFACYV

-571 SCVGLYTNKDGS
+571 SCVGLYTKKDGS
-583 TEAVRA
+583 TEVVRA

-596 KAINAAFDDLIA
+596 KAINAAFDNLIA

-627 AKSQESQQLS
+627 PKEQSPQQLS
-637 LLDTEKPSVLGQLA
+637 ILDDEKPSVLGQLA
-651 AAKVAQK
+651 AAKIAQK
-658 QAPTTPKPTKR
+658 AAPHSPKKDH
-669 SEQEL
+669 EQSL